1 MGLFN
6 KLKNK
11 RQEETIIENTENGCI
26 YAPME
31 GEVVPLE
38 EIRDGVF
45 SEGMLG
51 KGCGIKPSEG
61 NLYAAFDG
69 EVILITPTKHA
80 IALKSRDGMELLIHV
95 GIDTVNM
102 KGEGFHPLVKP
113 GDRVKCGQTIM
124 TFSISDI
131 EAAGYTATTAI
142 IVTNSQ
148 EFANVEVI
156 MQGVSKKS
164 EKIMQV
170 S

>member
-11 RQEETIIENTENGCI
+11 RQEETIIENSENGII

-31 GEVVPLE
+31 GEVIPLK

-51 KGCGIKPSEG
+51 KGFGMKPSEG
-61 NLYAAFDG
+61 NLYAPFDG

-80 IALKSRDGMELLIHV
+80 IAIKSREGMELLIHV

-102 KGEGFHPLVKP
+102 NGEGFHQLVKP
-113 GDRVKCGQTIM
+113 GDRVKCGQAIM

-131 EAAGYTATTAI
+131 EVAGYETTTAI

-148 EFANVEVI
+148 EFVNVDVLVE
-156 MQGVSKKS
+156 GVSKRS
-164 EKIMQV
+164 EKIVQV